1 MFAVARPGVL
11 RKNLR
16 TTRALVFLI
25 FAMIEVTRGNDK
37 AKCLVTCL
45 SGIAFAAVLPMLGQ
59 GLRLPRR
66 NSAVEVTAAGIV
78 NLQAFVATVHRGMLQ
93 SWVQI
98 WNSMFHDGLLTCNWD
113 LDLPLVDVCLLLAQ
127 MVRVRRTGRQKRLG
141 SVSIGL
147 QVSLQDLMVH
157 FIAGA
162 LVQYWQQFTFHKC
175 LQHMSVFTASA
186 PARRFKRQRVSDA
199 NSKVLVDPEQV
210 WSMMEEATEK
220 KCSLH
225 NVLKVRKTDRQGGT
239 GSSSAEKWA
248 KKVLGICLGKTSL
261 SFLNLPHLQFV
272 TDGSTQS
279 GRETV
284 VTIVYSHE
292 TDAVGLAP
300 AQCVS
305 RVRVISPGEFELE
318 PDVEEM
324 AAKRQVERLSAYR
337 WLQALSHQIALVSRH
352 RLNLASYVAP
362 ASMRIGPMS
371 PEMTRAVVHGQLSLR
386 NRHAGDIA
394 YANLST
400 AMTQPILTAS
410 IDQGGIGAVPW

>member
-11 RKNLR
+11 HKNLC

-25 FAMIEVTRGNDK
+25 FAMIEVTRDNDK
-37 AKCLVTCL
+37 AKYLVTCL
-45 SGIAFAAVLPMLGQ
+45 SGIVFAAVLPMLGQ
-59 GLRLPRR
+59 GLRLPCR
-66 NSAVEVTAAGIV
+66 NSAVQVTAAGIV
-78 NLQAFVATVHRGMLQ
+78 NLQAFVGTVHRGMLQ
-93 SWVQI
+93 SWGQI

-113 LDLPLVDVCLLLAQ
+113 SNLPLVDVCLFLAQ

-141 SVSIGL
+141 AVSIDL

-157 FIAGA
+157 FIAGT
-162 LVQYWQQFTFHKC
+162 LVQYLATVHIPQV
-175 LQHMSVFTASA
+175 SPANVFTASA

-199 NSKVLVDPEQV
+199 NSTVLVDPEQV

-239 GSSSAEKWA
+239 GSGAAERWA

-272 TDGSTQS
+272 TDGSTHS
-279 GRETV
+279 GRDTA

-305 RVRVISPGEFELE
+305 RIKVISPGEFELE

-362 ASMRIGPMS
+362 ASMRIRPMS

-386 NRHAGDIA
+386 NRHTGDIA
-394 YANLST
+394 YADLST
-400 AMTQPILTAS
+400 AMTQPILTVS